1 MNLCKRACLYSIRK
15 KGKTLTLLAFL
26 LVMATLMLTCLSI
39 QSATETA
46 NANIKKA
53 LLGYF
58 TINAKTLENGIPED
72 TVSQILDVDGLSGRY
87 TLRSYTYATYF
98 DADGN
103 LLEINTEG
111 AAQVPEG
118 YENAGRVVANSN
130 SQEDSYFTD
139 GGFEMVEGNPI
150 TTETGSQVLIHEKF
164 AQRNGLSVG
173 DTMLLGNVENK
184 DKTIPVTVA
193 GIFTNTEEQD
203 SIGMAPS
210 YDLYDNIVFTDL
222 STASFLLYGTEG
234 TTNVQYG
241 DFYVNDPDELERI
254 MTDVQELEGVDWENC
269 TLTRYDNDYQNAKE
283 SLEGLQN
290 IVFIAIAVVSVI
302 CFLVLALFLTLR
314 LRGRIHETG
323 VYLAMG
329 ISKGSVL
336 LQYLLEVILVA
347 TIALVISFG
356 TSTAISHQIGSSL
369 LSQVTSETYE
379 TVDLTGESEAAEEEP
394 TEDLGLAEIEVA
406 VSAEDYALVWAF
418 GMVLCVASTALAAY
432 PIMKMKPKSIVNDG
446 RDVATVYIDAYSVA
460 QYVPAMWQVQ
470 NATIYWNST
479 HGLTTEQIYSALS
492 DCIADTVGGE
502 LEYSGRS
509 DVGNTYDSVLSMLQI
524 GLLVTSLLLLF
535 VSILGQINIGL
546 SSLEQRAHELLIRRA
561 IGASRSN
568 IVLLVLGSQ
577 LILSAFVC
585 VVSILIS
592 ILLVQGIGMYLPAD
606 SPVPSPDYPILVA
619 IIAVVASVATA
630 LLGGLLPALKAA
642 KLEPA
647 LALR

>member
-118 YENAGRVVANSN
+118 YENVGRVVANSN

-173 DTMLLGNVENK
+173 DTMLLGNVEDK

-254 MTDVQELEGVDWENC
+254 MTDVQELDGVDWESC

-302 CFLVLALFLTLR
+302 CFLVPALFLTLR

-347 TIALVISFG
+347 AIALVISFG

-379 TVDLTGESEAAEEEP
+379 TVDLTGESEAAEEES

-432 PIMKMKPKSIVNDG
+432 PIMKMKPKSI
-446 RDVATVYIDAYSVA
+446 
-460 QYVPAMWQVQ
+460 
-470 NATIYWNST
+470 
-479 HGLTTEQIYSALS
+479 LS
-492 DCIADTVGGE
+492 QM
-502 LEYSGRS
+502 S
-509 DVGNTYDSVLSMLQI
+509 
-524 GLLVTSLLLLF
+524 
-535 VSILGQINIGL
+535 
-546 SSLEQRAHELLIRRA
+546 
-561 IGASRSN
+561 
-568 IVLLVLGSQ
+568 
-577 LILSAFVC
+577 
-585 VVSILIS
+585 
-592 ILLVQGIGMYLPAD
+592 
-606 SPVPSPDYPILVA
+606 
-619 IIAVVASVATA
+619 
-630 LLGGLLPALKAA
+630 
-642 KLEPA
+642 
-647 LALR
+647 

>member
-1 MNLCKRACLYSIRK
+1 M
-15 KGKTLTLLAFL
+15 
-26 LVMATLMLTCLSI
+26 
-39 QSATETA
+39 
-46 NANIKKA
+46 
-53 LLGYF
+53 
-58 TINAKTLENGIPED
+58 
-72 TVSQILDVDGLSGRY
+72 SQILDVDGLSGRY

-150 TTETGSQVLIHEKF
+150 TTETGNQVLIHEKF

-173 DTMLLGNVENK
+173 NTMLLGNVEDK

-254 MTDVQELEGVDWENC
+254 MTDVQELDGVDWESC

-347 TIALVISFG
+347 AIALVISFG

-379 TVDLTGESEAAEEEP
+379 TVDLTGEKVAAEEEP

-432 PIMKMKPKSIVNDG
+432 PIMKMKPKSI
-446 RDVATVYIDAYSVA
+446 
-460 QYVPAMWQVQ
+460 
-470 NATIYWNST
+470 
-479 HGLTTEQIYSALS
+479 LS
-492 DCIADTVGGE
+492 QM
-502 LEYSGRS
+502 S
-509 DVGNTYDSVLSMLQI
+509 
-524 GLLVTSLLLLF
+524 
-535 VSILGQINIGL
+535 
-546 SSLEQRAHELLIRRA
+546 
-561 IGASRSN
+561 
-568 IVLLVLGSQ
+568 
-577 LILSAFVC
+577 
-585 VVSILIS
+585 
-592 ILLVQGIGMYLPAD
+592 
-606 SPVPSPDYPILVA
+606 
-619 IIAVVASVATA
+619 
-630 LLGGLLPALKAA
+630 
-642 KLEPA
+642 
-647 LALR
+647 

>member
-15 KGKTLTLLAFL
+15 KGKALTLLIFL

-173 DTMLLGNVENK
+173 DTMLLGNVEDK

-210 YDLYDNIVFTDL
+210 YDLSDHRKNHVAFIFQAYNLIDYLTP
-222 STASFLLYGTEG
+222 AE
-234 TTNVQYG
+234 NVSLTSKL
-241 DFYVNDPDELERI
+241 PPLPILER
-254 MTDVQELEGVDWENC
+254 LG
-269 TLTRYDNDYQNAKE
+269 LTKEESKRNVLKLSGGQQQRVAIARALASEAPVILADEPTGNLDEDTAQDITEILKE
-283 SLEGLQN
+283 SAHKMNKCVVVVTHSNELAKQADV
-290 IVFIAIAVVSVI
+290 VF
-302 CFLVLALFLTLR
+302 R
-314 LRGRIHETG
+314 LK
-323 VYLAMG
+323 
-329 ISKGSVL
+329 KG
-336 LQYLLEVILVA
+336 
-347 TIALVISFG
+347 
-356 TSTAISHQIGSSL
+356 
-369 LSQVTSETYE
+369 
-379 TVDLTGESEAAEEEP
+379 
-394 TEDLGLAEIEVA
+394 
-406 VSAEDYALVWAF
+406 
-418 GMVLCVASTALAAY
+418 
-432 PIMKMKPKSIVNDG
+432 N
-446 RDVATVYIDAYSVA
+446 
-460 QYVPAMWQVQ
+460 
-470 NATIYWNST
+470 
-479 HGLTTEQIYSALS
+479 
-492 DCIADTVGGE
+492 
-502 LEYSGRS
+502 
-509 DVGNTYDSVLSMLQI
+509 
-524 GLLVTSLLLLF
+524 LF
-535 VSILGQINIGL
+535 V
-546 SSLEQRAHELLIRRA
+546 E
-561 IGASRSN
+561 
-568 IVLLVLGSQ
+568 
-577 LILSAFVC
+577 
-585 VVSILIS
+585 
-592 ILLVQGIGMYLPAD
+592 
-606 SPVPSPDYPILVA
+606 
-619 IIAVVASVATA
+619 
-630 LLGGLLPALKAA
+630 
-642 KLEPA
+642 
-647 LALR
+647 

>member
-87 TLRSYTYATYF
+87 TLRSYTYAAYF

-103 LLEINTEG
+103 LMEINTD
-111 AAQVPEG
+111 AARVPEG
-118 YENAGRVVANSN
+118 YENAGRVVASSN
-130 SQEDSYFTD
+130 SREDSYFTD

-150 TTETGSQVLIHEKF
+150 ITETGSQVLLHEKF

-173 DTMLLGNVENK
+173 DTMLLGNVE
-184 DKTIPVTVA
+184 DKSQTIPVMVA

-203 SIGMAPS
+203 SIGIAPS

-241 DFYVNDPDELERI
+241 DFYVNDPDKLERI
-254 MTDVQELEGVDWENC
+254 MADVQELDGVDWESC

-314 LRGRIHETG
+314 LRERIHETG
-323 VYLAMG
+323 IYLAMG

-347 TIALVISFG
+347 AIALMVSFG

-369 LSQVTSETYE
+369 LSQVTSETCE
-379 TVDLTGESEAAEEEP
+379 TVDLIGKSEAAEEP
-394 TEDLGLAEIEVA
+394 AEDLGLAEIEVA
-406 VSAEDYALVWAF
+406 VSAVDYALVWAF
-418 GMVLCVASTALAAY
+418 GMALCVASTVLAAC
-432 PIMKMKPKSIVNDG
+432 PIMKMKPKSI
-446 RDVATVYIDAYSVA
+446 
-460 QYVPAMWQVQ
+460 
-470 NATIYWNST
+470 
-479 HGLTTEQIYSALS
+479 LS
-492 DCIADTVGGE
+492 QM
-502 LEYSGRS
+502 S
-509 DVGNTYDSVLSMLQI
+509 
-524 GLLVTSLLLLF
+524 
-535 VSILGQINIGL
+535 
-546 SSLEQRAHELLIRRA
+546 
-561 IGASRSN
+561 
-568 IVLLVLGSQ
+568 
-577 LILSAFVC
+577 
-585 VVSILIS
+585 
-592 ILLVQGIGMYLPAD
+592 
-606 SPVPSPDYPILVA
+606 
-619 IIAVVASVATA
+619 
-630 LLGGLLPALKAA
+630 
-642 KLEPA
+642 
-647 LALR
+647 

>member
-150 TTETGSQVLIHEKF
+150 TTETGNQVLIHEKF

-173 DTMLLGNVENK
+173 DTMLLGNVEDK

-254 MTDVQELEGVDWENC
+254 MTDVQELDGVDWENC
-269 TLTRYDNDYQNAKE
+269 TL
-283 SLEGLQN
+283 
-290 IVFIAIAVVSVI
+290 
-302 CFLVLALFLTLR
+302 
-314 LRGRIHETG
+314 
-323 VYLAMG
+323 
-329 ISKGSVL
+329 
-336 LQYLLEVILVA
+336 
-347 TIALVISFG
+347 
-356 TSTAISHQIGSSL
+356 IGSSL

-379 TVDLTGESEAAEEEP
+379 TVDLTGESDTAEEEP

-432 PIMKMKPKSIVNDG
+432 PIMKMKPKSI
-446 RDVATVYIDAYSVA
+446 
-460 QYVPAMWQVQ
+460 
-470 NATIYWNST
+470 
-479 HGLTTEQIYSALS
+479 LS
-492 DCIADTVGGE
+492 QM
-502 LEYSGRS
+502 S
-509 DVGNTYDSVLSMLQI
+509 
-524 GLLVTSLLLLF
+524 
-535 VSILGQINIGL
+535 
-546 SSLEQRAHELLIRRA
+546 
-561 IGASRSN
+561 
-568 IVLLVLGSQ
+568 
-577 LILSAFVC
+577 
-585 VVSILIS
+585 
-592 ILLVQGIGMYLPAD
+592 
-606 SPVPSPDYPILVA
+606 
-619 IIAVVASVATA
+619 
-630 LLGGLLPALKAA
+630 
-642 KLEPA
+642 
-647 LALR
+647 

>member
-139 GGFEMVEGNPI
+139 GGFEMVEGSPI

-173 DTMLLGNVENK
+173 DTMLLGNVEDK

-254 MTDVQELEGVDWENC
+254 MTDVQELDGVDWESC

-323 VYLAMG
+323 VYDRYSA
-329 ISKGSVL
+329 
-336 LQYLLEVILVA
+336 QYLVQDMAQYGFHMDDVYQGTNLTPVIQEVEGLIRDKTFDFGDNDLLKIHLLNMAVKKDGNA
-347 TIALVISFG
+347 GRCRVVKIKPSDHIDGGAALLDAMCVR
-356 TSTAISHQIGSSL
+356 QK
-369 LSQVTSETYE
+369 YY
-379 TVDLTGESEAAEEEP
+379 
-394 TEDLGLAEIEVA
+394 AEIGHQ
-406 VSAEDYALVWAF
+406 L
-418 GMVLCVASTALAAY
+418 
-432 PIMKMKPKSIVNDG
+432 KN
-446 RDVATVYIDAYSVA
+446 
-460 QYVPAMWQVQ
+460 
-470 NATIYWNST
+470 
-479 HGLTTEQIYSALS
+479 
-492 DCIADTVGGE
+492 VG
-502 LEYSGRS
+502 
-509 DVGNTYDSVLSMLQI
+509 
-524 GLLVTSLLLLF
+524 
-535 VSILGQINIGL
+535 
-546 SSLEQRAHELLIRRA
+546 
-561 IGASRSN
+561 
-568 IVLLVLGSQ
+568 
-577 LILSAFVC
+577 
-585 VVSILIS
+585 
-592 ILLVQGIGMYLPAD
+592 
-606 SPVPSPDYPILVA
+606 
-619 IIAVVASVATA
+619 
-630 LLGGLLPALKAA
+630 
-642 KLEPA
+642 
-647 LALR
+647 